1 MLEAILA
8 FVDDHVTHG
17 ALRTMARRAERR
29 NAYGYGWDSLTPS
42 EREVARLAATGLT
55 KKEVAERLHMSPHT
69 VDGRL
74 RRVAQKF
81 AKLAVTSRAEL
92 AAEISRVAS

>member
-1 MLEAILA
+1 MIDAILG
-8 FVDDHVTHG
+8 FLDEHVTQG
-17 ALRTMARRAERR
+17 ALATRARRAERR

-42 EREVARLAATGLT
+42 EREVATLAATGLT
-55 KKEVAERLHMSPHT
+55 KKEVAERLRMSPHT

-74 RRVAQKF
+74 RRVF
-81 AKLAVTSRAEL
+81 AKLAVSSRAEL